1 MTQTPN
7 TDSKGANKNKINE
20 KKNLID
26 AQDLIMRVLIH
37 WRLQS
42 M

>member
-7 TDSKGANKNKINE
+7 TDLKGAKKNKINE
-20 KKNLID
+20 KNKYLID

-37 WRLQS
+37 
-42 M
+42 